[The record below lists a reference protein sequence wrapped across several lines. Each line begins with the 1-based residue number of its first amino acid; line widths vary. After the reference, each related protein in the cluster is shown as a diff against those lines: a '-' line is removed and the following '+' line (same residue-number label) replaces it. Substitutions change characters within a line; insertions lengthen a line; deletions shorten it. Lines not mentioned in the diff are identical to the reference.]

1 MIKDFVNKIINLIKS
16 KDYKG
21 ALIEIENYSDSSY
34 PYNNNPILLYYLAF
48 IKNRLNEKEKA
59 LEILNLLTKK
69 KPDFTEAHHLSSN
82 INEDL
87 KRYDISKKILEAL
100 IEKNPNNWKANYNL
114 GRLHKIHLKNKN
126 KALKYFQKALENNQ
140 NNNDIWSAVGN
151 LQKDLNHYEEAV
163 NTFTNIIKKF
173 PENYKNF
180 IQLAD
185 MQLSTGLIDM
195 AEKSLIKA
203 MELSKDNEKVMNLL
217 GSCYLRQSR
226 LDEAEDIFKK
236 IISFNLKNKEESLS
250 YRNLLITKVYK
261 NDYDQNSLSKI
272 IDQYINKFGNKEKKN
287 TKIEFRNNKKIR
299 IGFVSADFRTHSI
312 NNVIHSLF
320 INKDKK
326 KFEFYCY
333 YSNNFEDNITK
344 WYKNNSNSWKNI
356 YKLTDIEASNLII
369 SNNIDILIFLGGY
382 TEKNRF
388 LLATYRSASKQI
400 SLHPITSSNIKKLDY
415 WITDSYLNPPDIKE
429 KTSEKLIRIESLFNF
444 SKVENKLLPR
454 IKESPM
460 KKNNFIS
467 FSSFNN
473 PAKISLESLNLW
485 QKVLNNFKDSK
496 LYLKYFN
503 FLNNQKIQNRICDFF
518 EKKKINHK
526 RIIFIKQ
533 NNEEHFLEC
542 YNNIDIALDTFP
554 YSGATTTYG
563 AICMGVPVFTL
574 TGKNYISR
582 QSASVLESVG
592 LSEWVAKDKNK
603 YIETLK
609 KLANLKII
617 STLRNNLREQIK
629 NSYIN
634 NDINFYKNFESS
646 IEQIINE

>member
-1 MIKDFVNKIINLIKS
+1 M
-16 KDYKG
+16 
-21 ALIEIENYSDSSY
+21 
-34 PYNNNPILLYYLAF
+34 
-48 IKNRLNEKEKA
+48 
-59 LEILNLLTKK
+59 
-69 KPDFTEAHHLSSN
+69 
-82 INEDL
+82 
-87 KRYDISKKILEAL
+87 

-114 GRLHKIHLKNKN
+114 GRLYKTHLKNKN

-151 LQKDLNHYEEAV
+151 LQKDLNHYEEAT

-195 AEKSLIKA
+195 AEESLIKA
-203 MELSKDNEKVMNLL
+203 MELSKDNEKIMNLL

-236 IISFNLKNKEESLS
+236 IISFNLKNKEEELS
-250 YRNLLITKVYK
+250 YRNLLITKAYK

-388 LLATYRSASKQI
+388 SLATYRSASKQI
-400 SLHPITSSNIKKLDY
+400 SLHPITSSNIKELDY

-454 IKESPM
+454 IKEPPM

-503 FLNNQKIQNRICDFF
+503 FLNNKKIQDRICDFF

-533 NNEEHFLEC
+533 DNEEHFLEC

-603 YIETLK
+603 YIQTLK
-609 KLANLKII
+609 KLVNLKII
-617 STLRNNLREQIK
+617 SKLRNNLREQIK
-629 NSYIN
+629 NSRIN

>member
-1 MIKDFVNKIINLIKS
+1 MIEEFIKKVINLIKN
-16 KDYKG
+16 KDYKN
-21 ALIEIENYSDSSY
+21 ALIEIENY
-34 PYNNNPILLYYLAF
+34 PNNKNSFLLYYLAF
-48 IKNRLNEKEKA
+48 IKDKLDRKEES
-59 LEILNLLTKK
+59 LEILNTLTKNN
-69 KPDFTEAHHLSSN
+69 PNFIEAYHLSSN

-87 KRYDISKKILEAL
+87 RKYDVSKNILELL
-100 IEKNPNNWKANYNL
+100 IEKNPNDWKANYNL
-114 GRLHKIHLKNKN
+114 GRLYQLHLKNKE
-126 KALKYFQKALENNQ
+126 KALKCYKKALENNQ
-140 NNNDIWSAVGN
+140 NNNDIWNAVGN
-151 LQKDLNHYEEAV
+151 LQKDLNHYEDAIEI
-163 NTFTNIIKKF
+163 FTDITKKF

-180 IQLAD
+180 IQLAS

-195 AEKSLIKA
+195 AEESIMKA
-203 MELSKDNEKVMNLL
+203 MELNKDNKKVMNLL
-217 GSCYLRQSR
+217 GPCYLKQSR

-236 IISFNLKNKEESLS
+236 IINFNLKNSEEELS

-261 NDYDQNSLSKI
+261 NDYDQTSLSQVI
-272 IDQYINKFGNKEKKN
+272 NEYINKFGNLEKKN
-287 TKIEFRNNKKIR
+287 TKIKFQNNEKIR

-312 NNVIHSLF
+312 NNIIHSLF

-333 YSNNFEDNITK
+333 YSNNFEDNVTN
-344 WYKNNSNSWKNI
+344 WYKKTSDSWKNI
-356 YKLTDIEASNLII
+356 YSLSDKKASDLII
-369 SNNIDILIFLGGY
+369 SDNIDILIFIGGY

-388 LLATYRSASKQI
+388 LLANYRSAPKQL
-400 SLHPITSSNIKKLDY
+400 SLHPITSSNIKELDY
-415 WITDSYLNPPDIKE
+415 WITDNNLNPPDMKE
-429 KTSEKLIRIESLFNF
+429 KVSEKLIRVKSLFNF
-444 SKVENKLLPR
+444 SKLEDKFLPK

-485 QKVLNNFKDSK
+485 QQVLNNFKDSK

-533 NNEEHFLEC
+533 DNEEHFLEC

-603 YIETLK
+603 YIQTLK

-617 STLRNNLREQIK
+617 SKLRYNLREQIK
-629 NSYIN
+629 NSHIC

>member
-1 MIKDFVNKIINLIKS
+1 MIEEFIKKVINLIKN
-16 KDYKG
+16 KDYKN
-21 ALIEIENYSDSSY
+21 ALIEIENY
-34 PYNNNPILLYYLAF
+34 PNNKNSFLLYYLAF
-48 IKNRLNEKEKA
+48 IKDKLDRKEES
-59 LEILNLLTKK
+59 LEILNTLTKNN
-69 KPDFTEAHHLSSN
+69 PNFIEAYHLSSN

-87 KRYDISKKILEAL
+87 RKYDVSKNILELL
-100 IEKNPNNWKANYNL
+100 IEKNPNDWKANYNL
-114 GRLHKIHLKNKN
+114 GRLYQLHLKNKE
-126 KALKYFQKALENNQ
+126 KALKCYKKALENNQ

-151 LQKDLNHYEEAV
+151 LQKDLNHYEEAT

-195 AEKSLIKA
+195 AEESLIKA
-203 MELSKDNEKVMNLL
+203 MELSKDNEKIMNLL

-236 IISFNLKNKEESLS
+236 IISFNLKNKEEELS

-261 NDYDQNSLSKI
+261 NDYDQTSLSQVI
-272 IDQYINKFGNKEKKN
+272 NEYINKFGNLEKKN
-287 TKIEFRNNKKIR
+287 TKIKFQNNEKIR

-312 NNVIHSLF
+312 NNIIHSLF

-333 YSNNFEDNITK
+333 YSNNFEDNVTN
-344 WYKNNSNSWKNI
+344 WYKKISDSWKNI
-356 YKLTDIEASNLII
+356 YSLSDKKASDLII
-369 SNNIDILIFLGGY
+369 SDNIDILIFLGGY

-388 LLATYRSASKQI
+388 SLATYRSASKQI
-400 SLHPITSSNIKKLDY
+400 SLHPITSSNIKELDY

-454 IKESPM
+454 IKEPPM

-533 NNEEHFLEC
+533 DNEEHFLEC

-582 QSASVLESVG
+582 QSASVLASVG
-592 LSEWVAKDKNK
+592 LSEWIVKDKNK
-603 YIETLK
+603 YIQTLK

-617 STLRNNLREQIK
+617 SKLRYNLREQIK
-629 NSYIN
+629 NSHIC

>member
-1 MIKDFVNKIINLIKS
+1 M
-16 KDYKG
+16 
-21 ALIEIENYSDSSY
+21 E
-34 PYNNNPILLYYLAF
+34 
-48 IKNRLNEKEKA
+48 
-59 LEILNLLTKK
+59 T
-69 KPDFTEAHHLSSN
+69 
-82 INEDL
+82 
-87 KRYDISKKILEAL
+87 L

-114 GRLHKIHLKNKN
+114 GRLYKTHLKNKN

-151 LQKDLNHYEEAV
+151 LQKDLNHYEEAT

-195 AEKSLIKA
+195 AEESLIKA
-203 MELSKDNEKVMNLL
+203 MELSKDNEKIMNLL

-236 IISFNLKNKEESLS
+236 IISFNLKNKEEELS
-250 YRNLLITKVYK
+250 YRNLLITKAYK

-388 LLATYRSASKQI
+388 SLATYRSASKQI
-400 SLHPITSSNIKKLDY
+400 SLHPITSSNIKELDY

-454 IKESPM
+454 IKEPPM

-533 NNEEHFLEC
+533 DNEEHFLEC

-603 YIETLK
+603 YIQTLK
-609 KLANLKII
+609 KLVNLKII
-617 STLRNNLREQIK
+617 SKLRNNLREQIK
-629 NSYIN
+629 NSRIN

>member
-1 MIKDFVNKIINLIKS
+1 MIEDFIKKVINLIKN
-16 KDYKG
+16 KDYKN
-21 ALIEIENYSDSSY
+21 ALIEIENY
-34 PYNNNPILLYYLAF
+34 PNNKNSFLLYYLAF
-48 IKNRLNEKEKA
+48 IKDKLDRKEES
-59 LEILNLLTKK
+59 LEILNTLTKNN
-69 KPDFTEAHHLSSN
+69 PNFIEAYHLSSN

-87 KRYDISKKILEAL
+87 KKYDVSKNILELL
-100 IEKNPNNWKANYNL
+100 IEKNPKDWKANYNL
-114 GRLHKIHLKNKN
+114 GRLYQLHLKNKK
-126 KALKYFQKALENNQ
+126 KALKCYKKALENNQ
-140 NNNDIWSAVGN
+140 NNNDIWNAVGI
-151 LQKDLNHYEEAV
+151 LQKDLNHYEDAIKI
-163 NTFTNIIKKF
+163 FTDITKKF

-180 IQLAD
+180 IQLAS

-195 AEKSLIKA
+195 AEESIMKA

-217 GSCYLRQSR
+217 GSCYLKQSR

-236 IISFNLKNKEESLS
+236 IINFNLKNSDEELS
-250 YRNLLITKVYK
+250 YRGLLMTKVYK
-261 NDYDQNSLSKI
+261 NDYDQTSLSEVI
-272 IDQYINKFGNKEKKN
+272 NEYINKFGNLEKKN
-287 TKIEFRNNKKIR
+287 TKIKFQNNEKIR

-326 KFEFYCY
+326 KFEFHCY
-333 YSNNFEDNITK
+333 YSNNFEDNVTN
-344 WYKNNSNSWKNI
+344 WYKKISDSWKNI
-356 YKLTDIEASNLII
+356 YSLSDKKASDLII
-369 SNNIDILIFLGGY
+369 SDNIDILIFIGGY

-388 LLATYRSASKQI
+388 LLANYRSAPKQV
-400 SLHPITSSNIKKLDY
+400 SLHPITSSNIKELDY
-415 WITDSYLNPPDIKE
+415 WITDNNLNPPDMKE
-429 KTSEKLIRIESLFNF
+429 KVSEKLIRVKSLFNF
-444 SKVENKLLPR
+444 SKLEDKFLPK

-485 QKVLNNFKDSK
+485 QQVLNNFKDSK

-503 FLNNQKIQNRICDFF
+503 FLNNKKIQDRICDFF

-526 RIIFIKQ
+526 RIIFI
-533 NNEEHFLEC
+533 NEDNEEHFFEY

-582 QSASVLESVG
+582 QSASVLASVG
-592 LSEWVAKDKNK
+592 LSEWIVKDKNK
-603 YIETLK
+603 YIQTLK

-617 STLRNNLREQIK
+617 SKLRHNLREQIK
-629 NSYIN
+629 NSHICS
-634 NDINFYKNFESS
+634 DINFYKNFESS

>member
-48 IKNRLNEKEKA
+48 IKDRLNEKEKA

-87 KRYDISKKILEAL
+87 KRYDISKKILETL

-114 GRLHKIHLKNKN
+114 GRLYKIHLKNKN

-140 NNNDIWSAVGN
+140 NNNDIWSVVGN
-151 LQKDLNHYEEAV
+151 LQKNLNHYEEAT

-195 AEKSLIKA
+195 AEESLIKA
-203 MELSKDNEKVMNLL
+203 MELSKDNEKIMNLL

-236 IISFNLKNKEESLS
+236 IISFNLKNKEEELS
-250 YRNLLITKVYK
+250 YRNLLITKTYK

-344 WYKNNSNSWKNI
+344 WYRNNSNSWKNI

-400 SLHPITSSNIKKLDY
+400 SLHPITSSNIKGLDY

-429 KTSEKLIRIESLFNF
+429 KTSEKLIRIKSLFNF
-444 SKVENKLLPR
+444 SKIENKLLPR
-454 IKESPM
+454 IKEPPM

-533 NNEEHFLEC
+533 DNEEHFLDC

-603 YIETLK
+603 YIQTLK

-617 STLRNNLREQIK
+617 SKLRNNLREQIK
-629 NSYIN
+629 NSHIN
-634 NDINFYKNFESS
+634 NDMNFYKNFESS

>member
-1 MIKDFVNKIINLIKS
+1 M
-16 KDYKG
+16 
-21 ALIEIENYSDSSY
+21 E
-34 PYNNNPILLYYLAF
+34 
-48 IKNRLNEKEKA
+48 
-59 LEILNLLTKK
+59 T
-69 KPDFTEAHHLSSN
+69 
-82 INEDL
+82 
-87 KRYDISKKILEAL
+87 L

-114 GRLHKIHLKNKN
+114 GRLYKIHLKNKN

-151 LQKDLNHYEEAV
+151 LQKDLNHYEEAT

-195 AEKSLIKA
+195 AEESLIKA
-203 MELSKDNEKVMNLL
+203 MELSKDNEKIMNLL

-236 IISFNLKNKEESLS
+236 IISFNLKNKEEELS
-250 YRNLLITKVYK
+250 YRNLLITKAYK

-400 SLHPITSSNIKKLDY
+400 SLHPITSSNIKELDY
-415 WITDSYLNPPDIKE
+415 WITDSHLNPPDIKE

-454 IKESPM
+454 IKEPPM

-533 NNEEHFLEC
+533 DNEEHFLEC

-603 YIETLK
+603 YIQTLK
-609 KLANLKII
+609 KLVNLKII
-617 STLRNNLREQIK
+617 SKLRNNLREQIK
-629 NSYIN
+629 NSHIN
-634 NDINFYKNFESS
+634 NDMNFYKNFESS